1 MPIDN
6 LPDGVY
12 MVNLSNPTEVDN
24 FLRQICG
31 ETSAFPVGKT
41 PSDPNDGDYPNAED
55 CSVCSAKGCLIRE
68 VPYGSTTPAPAP
80 TLREVV
86 ERSVK
91 NKALRDALKTEK
103 PKAATFHD
111 DVMAML
117 RAERVK
123 VDLKYREAKLAQ
135 QAMAPDAVLADGTMF
150 GFKTLADRNGF
161 TSKDLAE
168 AARKMYGKA
177 ASDYLWPSDAPMKGL
192 SGDPSKDKMKKPVIK
207 PMFSEKFAKEME
219 DLASKLDAVQK
230 KARDD
235 AQEALA
241 EKLYAR
247 LSKHFYRDRA
257 ARYSRTAELLSQVNS
272 LTEESRKLKA
282 DLRAK
287 DEAMTYYKRAVANPE
302 SVSWNTSH
310 DKATGAFVYV
320 TGYEF
325 DTLKAL
331 ADGSATVIPTS
342 KKDVVANA
350 TTATESGWFHFVD
363 PETGSLTVPMLNAW
377 VVVKTGFV
385 TTRVMQRVEA
395 DHERAIR
402 LNHRPG
408 GVSLWFNPKG
418 DTFTPFDL
426 AEAEWRYGDDP
437 APSPETVR
445 EAYWYAFQGE
455 GLKELLKVPVGSR
468 IITQKP
474 EGGPVLR
481 FTRLPFETYHTVTL
495 YGENGE
501 KMFFE
506 PMGDLPSDFDQN
518 SLEWN
523 HYDIEPAPDM
533 AGIPLDHMV

>member
-24 FLRQICG
+24 FFRQIFG
-31 ETSAFPVGKT
+31 ETSDFPNGKN
-41 PSDPNDGDYPNAED
+41 PSDPVRAFPNGKKIPVTNFELGTPYVGDFDTTAED
-55 CSVCSAKGCLIRE
+55 CSACRAKDCQIRKA
-68 VPYGSTTPAPAP
+68 PYGSTTPAPS
-80 TLREVV
+80 LREAV

-91 NKALRDALKTEK
+91 DKALRDALKTEK

-117 RAERVK
+117 RAEKVK
-123 VDLKYREAKLAQ
+123 ADLKYREAQLARQ
-135 QAMAPDAVLADGTMF
+135 VMAPDAVLADGTMF
-150 GFKTLADRNGF
+150 GFKTFSDRNGF

-230 KARDD
+230 KARND

-272 LTEESRKLKA
+272 LTEENRKLKA

-287 DEAMTYYKRAVANPE
+287 GEAMDHYKRAVANPE

-310 DKATGAFVYV
+310 DKATGAFIYV
-320 TGYEF
+320 TAYEF

-331 ADGSATVIPTS
+331 ADGSATVIPT
-342 KKDVVANA
+342 
-350 TTATESGWFHFVD
+350 
-363 PETGSLTVPMLNAW
+363 
-377 VVVKTGFV
+377 
-385 TTRVMQRVEA
+385 
-395 DHERAIR
+395 
-402 LNHRPG
+402 
-408 GVSLWFNPKG
+408 
-418 DTFTPFDL
+418 
-426 AEAEWRYGDDP
+426 
-437 APSPETVR
+437 
-445 EAYWYAFQGE
+445 
-455 GLKELLKVPVGSR
+455 
-468 IITQKP
+468 
-474 EGGPVLR
+474 
-481 FTRLPFETYHTVTL
+481 
-495 YGENGE
+495 
-501 KMFFE
+501 
-506 PMGDLPSDFDQN
+506 
-518 SLEWN
+518 
-523 HYDIEPAPDM
+523 
-533 AGIPLDHMV
+533 